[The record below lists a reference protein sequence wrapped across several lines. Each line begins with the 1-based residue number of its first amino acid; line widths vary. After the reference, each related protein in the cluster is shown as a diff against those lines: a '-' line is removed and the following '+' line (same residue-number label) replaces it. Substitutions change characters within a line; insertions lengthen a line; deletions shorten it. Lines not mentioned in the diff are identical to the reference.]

1 MKIIINSSTFKEN
14 QQDKITDVINNL
26 VDNLIENNQS
36 MKISILKP
44 MSTSGKKYINSD
56 KLFIAMIFYK
66 QISNFFINRNKTIY
80 TE

>member
-36 MKISILKP
+36 MKICILTP
-44 MSTSGKKYINSD
+44 MSTSCK
-56 KLFIAMIFYK
+56 
-66 QISNFFINRNKTIY
+66 
-80 TE
+80 